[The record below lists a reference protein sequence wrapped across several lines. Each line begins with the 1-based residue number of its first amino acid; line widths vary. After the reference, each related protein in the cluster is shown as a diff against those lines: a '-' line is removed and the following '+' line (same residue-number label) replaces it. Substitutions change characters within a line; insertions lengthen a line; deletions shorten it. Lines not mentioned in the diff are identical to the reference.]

1 MTQDKE
7 LVRAFNAACRYINK
21 RRREELRNNY
31 FSDDEIDKLAPR
43 PETLKSTGPIDT
55 EHFDALVVKA
65 LNEAYEIG
73 SRKKR
78 AIWKAVETVESFSV
92 TEDGMLLKR

>member
-7 LVRAFNAACRYINK
+7 LVRAFNSACRYINK
-21 RRREELRNNY
+21 RRRDELSNNF
-31 FSDDEIDKLAPR
+31 FSNEEIDKQAPR
-43 PETLKSTGPIDT
+43 PETLKTTGPIDPA
-55 EHFDALVVKA
+55 HFDALVVKA

-78 AIWKAVETVESFSV
+78 GIWEAVETVESFSV